1 MTKARDFSQLATL
14 LAEHT
19 AAPAKAAKST
29 VVKAR
34 QPANDNKP
42 APYVLAWPALERLA
56 HRGDKARLFALRH
69 WRDLCFPRDVEIPDE
84 AEHYEPEVAIEIRP
98 SETELLGAVGWKVVD
113 RERWAFTGEMVNVY
127 EAAEEVA
134 PKYRTSRNGAL
145 EARVGDLL
153 FRDGDLKQW
162 GSTRKGAALQPVERS
177 RGIKG
182 GGTKQ
187 GRTETVIWSYIKLK
201 GAVSPLTATPYSK
214 PLSAESAIGD
224 CFTPPTEVVNARK
237 LLTDLGVDGAVP
249 FHALP
254 FPATRCPDGLVAGQQ
269 WVGGVKQPKPTA
281 SEPAGRE
288 PDFVRQVETMDYVD
302 HLRGRLGKHA
312 NVLDLAI
319 SDASAAEVGIAM
331 GLAPAYAAK
340 RGATLIDEAIDAL
353 IDIDE
358 TSRGDFAISSAKIAD

>member
-19 AAPAKAAKST
+19 AAPAKAAKSS
-29 VVKAR
+29 VVKVR

-42 APYVLAWPALERLA
+42 APDVLAWPALERLA
-56 HRGDKARLFALRH
+56 HRGDVLRLYALRH
-69 WRDLCFPRDVEIPDE
+69 WRDLCFPRDIVIADAEQQYDPDTG
-84 AEHYEPEVAIEIRP
+84 IEIRP
-98 SETELLGAVGWKVVD
+98 SEAELLGAVGWKVVD
-113 RERWAFTGEMVNVY
+113 RERWAFTGEMVNTY
-127 EAAEEVA
+127 EPAQEVA
-134 PKYRTSRNGAL
+134 PKYRTNRNGAL
-145 EARVGDLL
+145 EARLGGLL

-182 GGTKQ
+182 GGTKP
-187 GRTETVIWSYIKLK
+187 GRAETAIWSYLNLK

-249 FHALP
+249 FDALP

-281 SEPAGRE
+281 SDPAGRE

-340 RGATLIDEAIDAL
+340 RGAALIDEAIDAL

-358 TSRGDFAISSAKIAD
+358 TAVGDFRSIPQKLAA